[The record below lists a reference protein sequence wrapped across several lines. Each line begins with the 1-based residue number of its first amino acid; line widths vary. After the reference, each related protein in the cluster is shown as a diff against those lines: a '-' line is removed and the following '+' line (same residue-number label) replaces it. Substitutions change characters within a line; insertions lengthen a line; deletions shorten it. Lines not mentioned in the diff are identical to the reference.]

1 MHMGI
6 VCRLN
11 AFGNILCINKYIC
24 HFVVMVIPFA
34 FGNLYHHSMHMVEMA
49 PSLDGLQEWAK
60 NNPFLSPVDNQL
72 AHDVSVSRSSI
83 QSITR

>member
-11 AFGNILCINKYIC
+11 AFGNILCINKCIW
-24 HFVVMVIPFA
+24 HFIVFVIPFA
-34 FGNLYHHSMHMVEMA
+34 FGNLYHHGIHMVEMV
-49 PSLDGLQEWAK
+49 PLLDGLQEWAK
-60 NNPFLSPVDNQL
+60 NNQFLSPVDDQL

-83 QSITR
+83 RSITR